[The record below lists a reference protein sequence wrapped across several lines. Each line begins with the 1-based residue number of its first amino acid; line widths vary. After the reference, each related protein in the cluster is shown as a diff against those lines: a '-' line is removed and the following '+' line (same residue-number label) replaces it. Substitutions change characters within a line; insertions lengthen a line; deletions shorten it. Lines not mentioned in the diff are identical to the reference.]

1 MLIKFYLTDGQRDGS
16 KCYSNGWRGVVESR
30 ANSIVSPQKG
40 LCLELEDT
48 RTLGRGAYLRTSP
61 KDLEQYFSNPNVPTS
76 HLGTVVTS
84 DSVSLGLDGP
94 EILYF

>member
-61 KDLEQYFSNPNVPTS
+61 KDLEHYFSNPNVPTS